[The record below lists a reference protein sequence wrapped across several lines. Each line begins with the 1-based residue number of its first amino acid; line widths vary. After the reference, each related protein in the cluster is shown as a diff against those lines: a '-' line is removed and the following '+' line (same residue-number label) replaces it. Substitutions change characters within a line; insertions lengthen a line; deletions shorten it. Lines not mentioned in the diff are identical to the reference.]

1 MINSTRALTHAS
13 LHVSDKA
20 DKHNLSKHARM
31 IFVFSAVVLRW
42 PETSRKLQFEVNIYN
57 LRTNRN
63 FPRLYL
69 ESIPKGAT
77 KRKKNN
83 NCFSICDG
91 DICFCVEPL
100 IDIFILI
107 NGRAIN

>member
-1 MINSTRALTHAS
+1 VINTTRALTHAS
-13 LHVSDKA
+13 LHVSDKT
-20 DKHNLSKHARM
+20 DKHNLSKYAKM
-31 IFVFSAVVLRW
+31 IFVFSAIVLQL

-57 LRTNRN
+57 LRRNRS

-69 ESIPKGAT
+69 ESIPIGAT
-77 KRKKNN
+77 RRKKNN

-91 DICFCVEPL
+91 DLASSVEPL